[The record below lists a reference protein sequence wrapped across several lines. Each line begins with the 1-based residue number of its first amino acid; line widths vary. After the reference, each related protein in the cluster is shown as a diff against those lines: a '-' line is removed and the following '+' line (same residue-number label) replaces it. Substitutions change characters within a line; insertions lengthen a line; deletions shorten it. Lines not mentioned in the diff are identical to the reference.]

1 MQFGLTPAN
10 SAVNANNHGLYFAF
24 AIGPHHLIAV
34 EGRSTPDLLGC
45 DVGAISAEPF
55 VVTELLPGDGVVMF
69 PESEEAS
76 ERYAAYRT
84 FPLTFSIINRLMVPM
99 RLPDGSY
106 TAVPST
112 RSLAMVGLAALRFER
127 LKPFSSTPAAVTAL
141 LIPEGHSPSE
151 VS

>member
-55 VVTELLPGDGVVMF
+55 VVSELLPGDGVVMF

-76 ERYAAYRT
+76 ERYVGVQN
-84 FPLTFSIINRLMVPM
+84 FPAHLLDISRLKVPM

-112 RSLAMVGLAALRFER
+112 RSLAMIGLAAL
-127 LKPFSSTPAAVTAL
+127 
-141 LIPEGHSPSE
+141 
-151 VS
+151 